1 MKENNMLVNWK
12 LESDV
17 NDYVKK
23 QFENLGLK
31 NCRIINEESAMS
43 AYLKEALKGAAKT
56 QTKTNFGK
64 PDFHIEK
71 YKQDSLVTYRN

>member
-1 MKENNMLVNWK
+1 
-12 LESDV
+12 
-17 NDYVKK
+17 
-23 QFENLGLK
+23 
-31 NCRIINEESAMS
+31 MS

-71 YKQDSLVTYRN
+71 YKQDSLVTYRNWTRDEFP